1 MSKTNPTFADKIK
14 QLQEIVDWFD
24 SNEIDLDEA
33 VEKFELGAKL
43 AKELKTDISQLENK
57 IKIIQAQ

>member
-24 SNEIDLDEA
+24 SNEVDLDKA